1 MQNMR
6 PLSLLMTKKVVRAAL
21 VIEKNLIT
29 RRKYMKPKYV
39 RKLLNSEI
47 NRVASNPKDYC
58 VNSGINF
65 TRKRKL
71 PMKKM
76 LSGII
81 GMQSGSLTNELI
93 DLFDASPEAPIASA
107 FAQQRNKIK
116 PDAFKSIF
124 DGFSDNNIN
133 ELSIEMP
140 ILAVDGSDIQIATDP
155 NDSDSYFPGTNGQK
169 DYNLLHLNALYE
181 VNHQVYVDSIIQKAK
196 NKNEH
201 KALQEMIDNSSIS
214 KALVIADRGYE
225 SYNNLAH
232 IQEKEWFYLIRIKDG
247 MHGIKQGLTLPD
259 ENEFDVDFTLK
270 LTRKQTKETK
280 ELFKDR
286 NHYRFVPGNATF
298 DYLPVKNRK
307 SDPTKFYELKFR
319 IVRFPISED
328 TFETIITNLDV
339 DAYPM
344 LKIKELYASRWGI
357 ETSFRDLKYTIGML
371 NFHSKKVMCIQQEIY
386 AHMIM
391 YNFVQMITSHVVITK
406 KQRKHTY
413 KANFS
418 VATHICR
425 LFYREKTTSPN
436 LETII
441 AKNLIPIRSDRHRER
456 KLKVQTFR
464 GFLYR
469 VA

>member
-1 MQNMR
+1 MR
-6 PLSLLMTKKVVRAAL
+6 PLSLLMIKEVVRAAL
-21 VIEKNLIT
+21 VIEENFIT
-29 RRKYMKPKYV
+29 RRKHMKPKYV

-58 VNSGINF
+58 VNSDSNF

-93 DLFDASPEAPIASA
+93 DLFDASPEAPTASA
-107 FAQQRNKIK
+107 FSQQRNKIK

-124 DGFSDNNIN
+124 DGFSDNIMN

-140 ILAVDGSDIQIATDP
+140 ILAVDGSDIQIATNP
-155 NDSDSYFPGTNGQK
+155 NDPDSYFPGTNGQK
-169 DYNLLHLNALYE
+169 GYNLLHLNALYE
-181 VNHQVYVDSIIQKAK
+181 INHQVYVNSIIQKAK
-196 NKNEH
+196 DKNEH
-201 KALQEMIDNSSIS
+201 KALQEMVDNSSIS

-232 IQEKEWFYLIRIKDG
+232 IQEKGWFYLIRIKDG
-247 MHGIKQGLTLPD
+247 MHGIKQGLILPD
-259 ENEFDVDFTLK
+259 ESEFDVDFTLK

-286 NHYRFVPGNATF
+286 NHYRFVPANATF

-319 IVRFPISED
+319 IVRFPLSED
-328 TFETIITNLDV
+328 KFETIITNLDV
-339 DAYPM
+339 DTYPM

-386 AHMIM
+386 AQMIM
-391 YNFVQMITSHVVITK
+391 YNFVQMITSHVVIAK

-418 VATHICR
+418 VTTHMCR

-456 KLKVQTFR
+456 KLKVQTFH

>member
-1 MQNMR
+1 
-6 PLSLLMTKKVVRAAL
+6 
-21 VIEKNLIT
+21 
-29 RRKYMKPKYV
+29 MKPKHA

-58 VNSGINF
+58 VDSANNF

-93 DLFDASPEAPIASA
+93 DLFDASPETPTASA
-107 FAQQRNKIK
+107 FSQQRNKIK

-124 DGFSDNNIN
+124 DGFADNIMN

-155 NDSDSYFPGTNGQK
+155 NDPDSYFPGTNGQK

-181 VNHQVYVDSIIQKAK
+181 INHQVYVNSIIQKAK
-196 NKNEH
+196 DKNEH
-201 KALQEMIDNSSIS
+201 KALQEMVDNSSIS

-232 IQEKEWFYLIRIKDG
+232 IQEKKWFYLIRIKDG
-247 MHGIKQGLTLPD
+247 KCGIKQGLILPNQ
-259 ENEFDVDFTLK
+259 NEFDVQFSLK
-270 LTRKQTKETK
+270 LTRKQTNETK
-280 ELFKDR
+280 KLFKDR
-286 NHYRFVPGNATF
+286 NHYKLISTNATF
-298 DYLPVKNRK
+298 DYLPVKSKK

-319 IVRFPISED
+319 IVRFPLTED
-328 TFETIITNLDV
+328 KFETIITNLDA
-339 DAYPM
+339 DAYPT

-386 AHMIM
+386 ARMIM
-391 YNFVQMITSHVVITK
+391 YNFVQMITSHVVIEK

-418 VATHICR
+418 VATHMCR
-425 LFYREKTTSPN
+425 LFYRDKTTSPN

-441 AKNLIPIRSDRHRER
+441 AKNLIPIRPDRHRKR
-456 KLKVQTFR
+456 KLKVQTLH

>member
-93 DLFDASPEAPIASA
+93 DLFDASPEAPTASA

-124 DGFSDNNIN
+124 DGFSDNIIN

-406 KQRKHTY
+406 NKE
-413 KANFS
+413 N
-418 VATHICR
+418 THIKQIFR
-425 LFYREKTTSPN
+425 LLRTYADFF
-436 LETII
+436 I
-441 AKNLIPIRSDRHRER
+441 ER
-456 KLKVQTFR
+456 KQHHLI
-464 GFLYR
+464 
-469 VA
+469 

>member
-1 MQNMR
+1 M
-6 PLSLLMTKKVVRAAL
+6 
-21 VIEKNLIT
+21 
-29 RRKYMKPKYV
+29 
-39 RKLLNSEI
+39 
-47 NRVASNPKDYC
+47 
-58 VNSGINF
+58 
-65 TRKRKL
+65 
-71 PMKKM
+71 
-76 LSGII
+76 
-81 GMQSGSLTNELI
+81 
-93 DLFDASPEAPIASA
+93 
-107 FAQQRNKIK
+107 
-116 PDAFKSIF
+116 
-124 DGFSDNNIN
+124 N

-140 ILAVDGSDIQIATDP
+140 ILAVDGSDIQITTNP
-155 NDSDSYFPGTNGQK
+155 NDPDSYFPGTNGQK
-169 DYNLLHLNALYE
+169 GYNLLHLNALYE
-181 VNHQVYVDSIIQKAK
+181 VNHQVYVNSIIQKAK
-196 NKNEH
+196 DKNEH
-201 KALQEMIDNSSIS
+201 KALQEMVDNSSIS

-232 IQEKEWFYLIRIKDG
+232 IQEKGWFYLIRIKDG

-319 IVRFPISED
+319 IVRFPLSED
-328 TFETIITNLDV
+328 KFETIITNLDV
-339 DAYPM
+339 DTYPM

>member
-6 PLSLLMTKKVVRAAL
+6 LLSLLMTKKVVRAAL

-93 DLFDASPEAPIASA
+93 DLFDASPEAPTASA

-124 DGFSDNNIN
+124 DGFSDNIIN

-307 SDPTKFYELKFR
+307 SD
-319 IVRFPISED
+319 
-328 TFETIITNLDV
+328 
-339 DAYPM
+339 
-344 LKIKELYASRWGI
+344 
-357 ETSFRDLKYTIGML
+357 
-371 NFHSKKVMCIQQEIY
+371 
-386 AHMIM
+386 
-391 YNFVQMITSHVVITK
+391 
-406 KQRKHTY
+406 
-413 KANFS
+413 
-418 VATHICR
+418 
-425 LFYREKTTSPN
+425 
-436 LETII
+436 I
-441 AKNLIPIRSDRHRER
+441 A
-456 KLKVQTFR
+456 
-464 GFLYR
+464 
-469 VA
+469 

>member
-1 MQNMR
+1 MR
-6 PLSLLMTKKVVRAAL
+6 PLSLLMIKEVVRAAL
-21 VIEKNLIT
+21 VIEENFIT
-29 RRKYMKPKYV
+29 RRKHMKPKYV

-58 VNSGINF
+58 VNSDSNF
-65 TRKRKL
+65 IRKRKL

-81 GMQSGSLTNELI
+81 GMQSVSLTNELI
-93 DLFDASPEAPIASA
+93 DLFDASPEAPTASA
-107 FAQQRNKIK
+107 FSQQRNKIK

-124 DGFSDNNIN
+124 DGFSDNIIN

-140 ILAVDGSDIQIATDP
+140 ILAVDGSDIQIATNP
-155 NDSDSYFPGTNGQK
+155 NDPDSFFPGTNGQK
-169 DYNLLHLNALYE
+169 GYNLLHLNALYE
-181 VNHQVYVDSIIQKAK
+181 INHQVYVNSIIQKAK
-196 NKNEH
+196 DKNEH
-201 KALQEMIDNSSIS
+201 KALQEMVDNSSIS

-232 IQEKEWFYLIRIKDG
+232 IQEKGWFYLIRIKDG
-247 MHGIKQGLTLPD
+247 MHGIKQGLILPD
-259 ENEFDVDFTLK
+259 ESEFDVDFTLK

-286 NHYRFVPGNATF
+286 NHYRFVPANATF

-319 IVRFPISED
+319 IVRFPLSED
-328 TFETIITNLDV
+328 KFETIITNLDV
-339 DAYPM
+339 DTYPM

-386 AHMIM
+386 AQMIM
-391 YNFVQMITSHVVITK
+391 YNFVQMITSHVVIAK
-406 KQRKHTY
+406 KQRKHIY

-418 VATHICR
+418 VATHMCR

-456 KLKVQTFR
+456 KLKVQTFH